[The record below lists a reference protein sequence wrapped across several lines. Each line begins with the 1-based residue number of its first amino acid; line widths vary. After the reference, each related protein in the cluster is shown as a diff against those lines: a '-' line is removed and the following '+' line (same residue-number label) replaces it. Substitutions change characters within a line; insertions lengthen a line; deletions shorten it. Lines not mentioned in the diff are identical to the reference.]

1 MFDVIVEDSYL
12 NILKQNP
19 EKKYRIGDVAK
30 FLDLKIHVVRY
41 WETEFK
47 GFIHPQKTSGGHN
60 LYSSKDIEIFSLM
73 KKLLYSEGYN
83 LSGAKKKLKEIQLAS
98 NEENS
103 KTVSRDLLV
112 VIKEELTD
120 LKKDLKNFKDS
131 IANKS

>member
-19 EKKYRIGDVAK
+19 ERKYRIGDVAK

-60 LYSSKDIEIFSLM
+60 LYSSKDIEVFSLM

-83 LSGAKKKLKEIQLAS
+83 ISGAKKRLKEIQLAS

-112 VIKEELTD
+112 VIKEELMD

-131 IANKS
+131 IVNKS